1 MTDYDATQTLGGNT
15 DAQEILTA
23 QITEFFPTLE
33 SEENLSEEIIAKY
46 YDWIFPYKWTSDGGT
61 ERRWRAAV
69 RSLCRRNKKLAGLE
83 AFFEENGTDAT
94 LSETYSGQDEDINSG
109 TDTDT
114 YGGTDT
120 DTNSGTDTDTFTD
133 DREQVQTVKYKGVGA
148 PTSSS
153 TTAETNETKFN
164 DGKNKTVTAHER
176 GAKLTRQYGQT
187 IARKKGTSIV
197 RKKGTTRTWSDGRTW
212 TEVMRDVWES
222 SSPLYDF
229 INAFAQIL
237 LAPEPC
243 RIAWSPTVNMRV
255 EADALPTG
263 ADPTASIVNE
273 GSAINADWLLS
284 LGLPRG
290 VQGEKGEKGD
300 PGAIGPQGPQG
311 IQGAPG
317 ATGPQGPQGSQ
328 GIQGI
333 QGEKGDKGDK
343 GDPGESGITA
353 PVSGFYSLS
362 VDESGNLIAYYAD
375 DGTAPPFE
383 YDEESGNLYYNTPT
397 A

>member
-1 MTDYDATQTLGGNT
+1 MCIRD
-15 DAQEILTA
+15 
-23 QITEFFPTLE
+23 
-33 SEENLSEEIIAKY
+33 S
-46 YDWIFPYKWTSDGGT
+46 
-61 ERRWRAAV
+61 
-69 RSLCRRNKKLAGLE
+69 
-83 AFFEENGTDAT
+83 
-94 LSETYSGQDEDINSG
+94 
-109 TDTDT
+109 
-114 YGGTDT
+114 T

-383 YDEESGNLYYNTPT
+383 YDEESGNLYYNTTT